1 MDSAPATIKVNPT
14 QVCDL
19 LGHPV
24 DDNVMQLLGTNLEPS
39 IKGARSDQEK
49 GKDMEGSRR
58 PSVSL
63 AIAKVTNDAED
74 GGLSIEFTTKQV

>member
-1 MDSAPATIKVNPT
+1 
-14 QVCDL
+14 
-19 LGHPV
+19 
-24 DDNVMQLLGTNLEPS
+24 MQLFGENSKPS
-39 IKGARSDQEK
+39 IKGTMSDQEK
-49 GKDMEGSRR
+49 GKEIEGSRR

>member
-1 MDSAPATIKVNPT
+1 
-14 QVCDL
+14 
-19 LGHPV
+19 
-24 DDNVMQLLGTNLEPS
+24 MQLLKANLEPS
-39 IKGARSDQEK
+39 IKRTMFHQEK
-49 GKDMEGSRR
+49 GKEMEGSRR